1 MPPRV
6 GHVPRCLSACTG
18 AAEAN
23 AALIRACKPDKHSSV
38 LSEKCREDAGLGRM
52 SVPVLA
58 ASVDWSAVCM
68 APRFSCAQGSK
79 IRPIDDFSRNGLND
93 ATGTCESFTHNTV
106 DQLFSACRSATK
118 QGKRGCSLYKADIDA
133 AFRHAHRHVAMPRLW
148 VSPLQED
155 PFAQRAP

>member
-1 MPPRV
+1 
-6 GHVPRCLSACTG
+6 
-18 AAEAN
+18 
-23 AALIRACKPDKHSSV
+23 
-38 LSEKCREDAGLGRM
+38 
-52 SVPVLA
+52 
-58 ASVDWSAVCM
+58 M